1 MPGGDRV
8 INVAFDFSKITA
20 KLDRLA
26 KIVTQG
32 ARPAAQAGAQVF
44 YDEVKQRAATPGNE
58 EKRSAPGEAPF
69 VQSGKLRDAIY
80 QAFVEKESGYLNA
93 VYRISWNKKAAP
105 HGHLVENG
113 TSRMAARPFLRPS
126 YDAKRTEAIQAVN
139 ARLKEEIKGFAK

>member
-1 MPGGDRV
+1 MRGRGRV
-8 INVAFDFSKITA
+8 INIAFDFSKLSS

-44 YDEVKQRAATPGNE
+44 YDEMKQRASTQGSE
-58 EKRSAPGEAPF
+58 GEYSAPGAAPF

-93 VYRISWNKKAAP
+93 VYRISWAKKKAP
-105 HGHLVENG
+105 HGHLLENG

-126 YDAKRTEAIQAVN
+126 YDAKRSEAIRAVN
-139 ARLKEEIKGFAK
+139 DRLREEIKKVIK